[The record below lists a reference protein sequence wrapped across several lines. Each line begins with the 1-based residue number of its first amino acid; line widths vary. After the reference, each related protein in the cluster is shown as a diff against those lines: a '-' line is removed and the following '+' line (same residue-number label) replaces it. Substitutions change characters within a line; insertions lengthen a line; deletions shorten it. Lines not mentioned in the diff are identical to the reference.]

1 MSASDAAESHPRRR
15 GGEAVLT
22 VALFASLIA
31 ALLAVVRVV
40 KPGGWLLGAVAIA
53 ALVLAAGF
61 IARRYRLPAVAVSLI
76 EAGVWVLF
84 MTIVFLRETALL
96 WIVPTPETLRRLPE
110 LFDDA
115 MQSIVLGAAPLEE
128 TLALGLLIVGAMGL
142 LAIIVDHVVL
152 TARMPLLAAVGIVT
166 VGLIPAIA
174 VPGRVDVM
182 GFVIIAVS
190 ILFLLR
196 AETRSRDKPLERDA
210 ERTAGVPATALGIG
224 AIAIVVAVVA
234 TPLLPQPGVRPG
246 SGVGPGAGIDATLQL
261 GDDLRR
267 PQEVEVLRVRSNA
280 PVTPYLRATTLS
292 RFEGGVWEP
301 DRVRTVPLESELALG
316 EVSVASDVRLGE
328 YITTVEIVNL
338 ASTWLPVA
346 YPATEVTGLDGD
358 WAAVPYNR
366 TIVAESASSQGQTYE
381 VVTSPPRPTL
391 EQIRAIRSTGP
402 EQRDETTEL
411 PADTPAIITELAA
424 EVTAGLSNDYDRL
437 IALQRWFRTG
447 DFRYSLDA
455 PVEEGFDGSG
465 TEAVAEFLEKREGY
479 CIHFASAFALMART
493 LHIPSRIVVGYL
505 PGVANG
511 EVVDS
516 ETVYSVTSSKL
527 HAWPEVFFEGI
538 GWVAFEPTT
547 GLGMPTAFSPASG
560 LPGTDADADTPIP
573 GATPAPSST
582 APADRNTGTE
592 EGADAIGGGSLTGAN
607 PLPMLGI
614 ITAIALLLAVPAVLR
629 EVRRRQL
636 IQAGHGGDAGSAWT
650 LLQNAA
656 IDVGIAVPATETPRA
671 FAHRLVEQHGVS
683 ADSMITLVT
692 AIERASYAPPGVRGY
707 RMGAVATDAALAV
720 SAELLAGSPPA
731 RRILAIV
738 APRSLIVRPGSVY
751 AGSTSATR

>member
-246 SGVGPGAGIDATLQL
+246 SGVG
-261 GDDLRR
+261 
-267 PQEVEVLRVRSNA
+267 
-280 PVTPYLRATTLS
+280 
-292 RFEGGVWEP
+292 
-301 DRVRTVPLESELALG
+301 
-316 EVSVASDVRLGE
+316 
-328 YITTVEIVNL
+328 
-338 ASTWLPVA
+338 
-346 YPATEVTGLDGD
+346 
-358 WAAVPYNR
+358 
-366 TIVAESASSQGQTYE
+366 AE
-381 VVTSPPRPTL
+381 
-391 EQIRAIRSTGP
+391 
-402 EQRDETTEL
+402 
-411 PADTPAIITELAA
+411 
-424 EVTAGLSNDYDRL
+424 
-437 IALQRWFRTG
+437 
-447 DFRYSLDA
+447 
-455 PVEEGFDGSG
+455 
-465 TEAVAEFLEKREGY
+465 
-479 CIHFASAFALMART
+479 
-493 LHIPSRIVVGYL
+493 
-505 PGVANG
+505 
-511 EVVDS
+511 
-516 ETVYSVTSSKL
+516 
-527 HAWPEVFFEGI
+527 
-538 GWVAFEPTT
+538 
-547 GLGMPTAFSPASG
+547 
-560 LPGTDADADTPIP
+560 
-573 GATPAPSST
+573 
-582 APADRNTGTE
+582 
-592 EGADAIGGGSLTGAN
+592 
-607 PLPMLGI
+607 
-614 ITAIALLLAVPAVLR
+614 
-629 EVRRRQL
+629 
-636 IQAGHGGDAGSAWT
+636 
-650 LLQNAA
+650 
-656 IDVGIAVPATETPRA
+656 
-671 FAHRLVEQHGVS
+671 
-683 ADSMITLVT
+683 
-692 AIERASYAPPGVRGY
+692 
-707 RMGAVATDAALAV
+707 
-720 SAELLAGSPPA
+720 
-731 RRILAIV
+731 
-738 APRSLIVRPGSVY
+738 
-751 AGSTSATR
+751 